1 MRLRVRVENALYK
14 VRHRYASSMYIP
26 EYNEYE
32 GEVYPNPK
40 WVGDNAFCLTTSSD
54 QFPFRIIDKETVI
67 CGWRLPNEPKAA
79 AESKQISILV
89 PTPKSTYI
97 VTSDGL
103 NHSCNCTGFSYRRTC
118 SHVAEVTHGL
128 AEAA

>member
-1 MRLRVRVENALYK
+1 MRLRVRVENLLFK
-14 VRHRYASSMYIP
+14 VRDRYASSMYIP
-26 EYNEYE
+26 EYHEYE

-40 WVGDNAFCLTTSSD
+40 WVGNDSFCLTTSNN
-54 QFPFRIIDKETVI
+54 QFPFRVIEKERII

-79 AESKQISILV
+79 DEPKQISIMI

-97 VTSDGL
+97 VTSDGI

-118 SHVAEVTHGL
+118 SHVKEIEHGL
-128 AEAA
+128 IAA